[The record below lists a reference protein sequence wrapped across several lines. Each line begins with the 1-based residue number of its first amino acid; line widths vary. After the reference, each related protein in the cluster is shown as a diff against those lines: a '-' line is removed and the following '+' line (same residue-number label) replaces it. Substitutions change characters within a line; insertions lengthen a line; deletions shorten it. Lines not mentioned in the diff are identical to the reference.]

1 MKHFVLKNFVSD
13 GKNLKYGDI
22 VDTSEWMHVK
32 NLESI
37 RYIRRLTDEE
47 ESTPKTTSKTKVVVE

>member
-1 MKHFVLKNFVSD
+1 MKHYILKNFVSN

-32 NLESI
+32 NLESM
-37 RYIRRLTDEE
+37 RYIRPLSEE
-47 ESTPKTTSKTKVVVE
+47 ELEAPKVTKKVKVATE